1 MKIFFTVGTTRFDS
15 LIEAIANDGYFKD
28 HECILQVGPGGR
40 QLAGFECFE
49 YTKDID
55 SYYAAADVV
64 VTHAGAGSI
73 YKLLEMRKRIVV
85 VPNTDRLDSHQSD
98 IANYM
103 DKNGYAIA
111 ANDLSRLSECVRRA
125 AEADLK
131 LFEKTDFFAA
141 KEIVEFI
148 AS

>member
-15 LIEAIANDGYFKD
+15 LIESVAGDSYFRE
-28 HECILQVGPGGR
+28 HECTLQVGPGGR
-40 QLAGFECFE
+40 KLRGFECFD
-49 YTKDID
+49 YTKNID
-55 SYYAAADVV
+55 AYYDAADVV

-85 VPNTDRLDSHQSD
+85 VPNTDRLDAHQSD

-111 ANDLSRLSECVRRA
+111 ADDLSRLSECVRRA

-131 LFEKTDFFAA
+131 PFEKTDFFAA

>member
-15 LIEAIANDGYFKD
+15 LIEAVARDAYFKG
-28 HECILQVGPGGR
+28 HECTLQVGPGGR
-40 QLAGFECFE
+40 QLSGFECFE

-55 SYYAAADVV
+55 SYYEAADVV

-111 ANDLSRLSECVRRA
+111 ANDLARLSECVRKA
-125 AEADLK
+125 AEASLK
-131 LFEKTDFFAA
+131 PFEKTDFFAA